1 MTEHGRVGKLTE
13 PQKVVLKQLD
23 KNMKDMKKVR
33 RMLQNKDPIQ
43 KFVAVAKLDR

>member
-1 MTEHGRVGKLTE
+1 MTEHGIVGKLTE

-33 RMLQNKDPIQ
+33 RMLQNKDPLQ
-43 KFVAVAKLDR
+43 KFVAVSKLDR